1 MTSRRAVL
9 ATVGAAVG
17 GLAGCLGPSGDND
30 NSTDGN
36 GTGDNG
42 GDSGPSG
49 EVVIEGPLS
58 DTTTVDRSARF
69 EDAAVD
75 ENLIVEGTVTNDAE
89 DGTLVANL
97 ELNIEDF
104 RRNETA
110 TLEVEPGESTD
121 FELTLTSVYAPQFNG
136 YTLTVTTEEP

>member
-1 MTSRRAVL
+1 MTSRRALL
-9 ATVGAAVG
+9 ATVGAAVA
-17 GLAGCLGPSGDND
+17 GLAGCLGPSGDGD
-30 NSTDGN
+30 NNTS
-36 GTGDNG
+36 DNG

-75 ENLIVEGTVTNDAE
+75 ENLIVEGTVANDAE
-89 DGTLVANL
+89 EGTLVANL
-97 ELNIEDF
+97 ELNLEDF
-104 RRNETA
+104 RRNDAA
-110 TLEVEPGESTD
+110 TLEIEPGESSD
-121 FELTLTSVYAPQFNG
+121 FELMLTSVYAPQFSG